1 MNFVDLAVAALNF
14 LGSLFGTFGHVG
26 TVCASTPPVA
36 LHVTAQSGL
45 ELAQATIRSALVGTP
60 TC

>member
-1 MNFVDLAVAALNF
+1 MSFVDLIVAALNF
-14 LGSLFGTFGHVG
+14 FGGVVGAFGHVA